1 MATTRSSLSKYFSLS
16 PSFGHALMPLQEIL
30 QNAKNYHV
38 DFILLGGDLFHDNK
52 PSRRTIYRGFSL
64 SLSLER
70 ADSLYFSL
78 YVTAAVADAIRSDGT
93 DTSIL
98 LRRRTRSD
106 SDPLRSV
113 LKLSQQVLSVL

>member
-1 MATTRSSLSKYFSLS
+1 
-16 PSFGHALMPLQEIL
+16 MPLQEIL

>member
-1 MATTRSSLSKYFSLS
+1 
-16 PSFGHALMPLQEIL
+16 MPLQEIL

-52 PSRRTIYRGFSL
+52 PSRRTIYRGF